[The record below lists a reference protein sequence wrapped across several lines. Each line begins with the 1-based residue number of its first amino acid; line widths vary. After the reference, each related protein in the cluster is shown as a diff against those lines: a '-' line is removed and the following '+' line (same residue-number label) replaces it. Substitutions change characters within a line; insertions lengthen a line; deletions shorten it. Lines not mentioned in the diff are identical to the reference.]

1 MKRFEGFPGR
11 SEFTPLPNAFFSD
24 VLPRITDISELKV
37 SLYMMAM
44 LYRKKDYPRFVTFSE
59 LLKNTGL
66 VNGLKGLGEST
77 EATLRDALKMSTDR
91 GTLLHLSADNGE
103 GTEDIY
109 FLNND
114 AGRQAVAK
122 IGSGELKLTG
132 LKVKLPEFA
141 GPEEASDIFVLYE
154 QNIGMLTPMIA
165 EELKEIEK
173 LYPGNWIAAAFK
185 EAVLYNK
192 RNIRYISKI
201 LENWVAEGR
210 SDGTHQ
216 RHPKKTDSDRFIKG
230 KYGHMVQH

>member
-37 SLYMMAM
+37 TLYIMAM
-44 LYRKKDYPRFVTFSE
+44 LYRKKDYPRFVTYSE
-59 LLKNTGL
+59 LLNNTGL
-66 VNGLKGLGEST
+66 VNGLKGIGEST
-77 EATLRDALKMSTDR
+77 EATLRDALEMSFDR
-91 GTLLHLSADNGE
+91 GTLLHLSAAGEE

-109 FLNND
+109 FLNDD

-122 IGSGELKLTG
+122 IGNGELKLTG
-132 LKVKLPEFA
+132 LKVKLPEFT
-141 GPEEASDIFVLYE
+141 GPEEASDIFALYE

-165 EELKEIEK
+165 DELKEIEK
-173 LYPGNWIAAAFK
+173 LYPVNWIAGAFK